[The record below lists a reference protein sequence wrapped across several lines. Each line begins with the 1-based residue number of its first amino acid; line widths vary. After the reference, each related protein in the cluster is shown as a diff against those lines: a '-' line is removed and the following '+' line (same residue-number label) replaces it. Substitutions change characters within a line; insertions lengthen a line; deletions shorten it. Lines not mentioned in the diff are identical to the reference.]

1 MPGPGGPGG
10 GPGGGFGGP
19 GGGFGG
25 PGMGGG
31 RRPPSGGM
39 HMGGSMHMG
48 GGPRPAGGGM
58 HMGGGGSGCAGTMGT
73 VLIVVFV
80 VIALLGASMQAL
92 FQSPAFFLIVVA
104 AIIAV
109 IGLFIYKM
117 YDRHKDAEEED
128 AKATERILNTP
139 LEKYGSEAD
148 EELDD
153 LESKYAKAAGVE
165 TSKRRRAGGSNVA
178 FCPECGAKAL
188 TSTQRY
194 CATCGAELP
203 TTGLSGSGG
212 QSPDSSTN

>member
-19 GGGFGG
+19 GGGMGGFGG

-31 RRPPSGGM
+31 SHRPPGGGM
-39 HMGGSMHMG
+39 MGGSPRPTG
-48 GGPRPAGGGM
+48 GGF
-58 HMGGGGSGCAGTMGT
+58 HMGGGSGCAGTMGT

-80 VIALLGASMQAL
+80 IIAFLGVGMQAL

-117 YDRHKDAEEED
+117 YDRHKDAEAED

-139 LEKYGSEAD
+139 LEKYGDEAD
-148 EELDD
+148 EELED
-153 LESKYAKAAGVE
+153 LESKYAQAAGVD
-165 TSKRRRAGGSNVA
+165 SGKKAKRGSGPNVA
-178 FCPECGAKAL
+178 FCPECGAKVL
-188 TSTQRY
+188 TSTQAF
-194 CATCGAELP
+194 CASCGSELP
-203 TTGLSGSGG
+203 TTGSAKGTAGA